1 MLGAVAQVRM
11 PVQHHKLIFQTMAG
25 LGIVAGID
33 LGLHL
38 DGERHIEA
46 LVIPVILG
54 HYHVANEVDIG
65 GAVGGRLDLQI
76 AKG

>member
-1 MLGAVAQVRM
+1 MLGAVAQVGM
-11 PVQHHKLIFQTMAG
+11 PVEYHKFIFQAMAG

-38 DGERHIEA
+38 DGERHVEA
-46 LVIPVILG
+46 LVIAVILG
-54 HYHVANEVDIG
+54 HYHMTNKVYIG
-65 GAVGGRLDLQI
+65 GAVGRRLDLQI